1 MIFQSF
7 FLAIISGLSK
17 IYSLFDWLR
26 KISLGIEV
34 DEPFLYLRLTGVCII
49 DANPPKYMLF

>member
-1 MIFQSF
+1 MNFQSYF
-7 FLAIISGLSK
+7 PAIISGSSK

-34 DEPFLYLRLTGVCII
+34 DEPLLCPLDRLEMPQTDWGLHYRC
-49 DANPPKYMLF
+49 